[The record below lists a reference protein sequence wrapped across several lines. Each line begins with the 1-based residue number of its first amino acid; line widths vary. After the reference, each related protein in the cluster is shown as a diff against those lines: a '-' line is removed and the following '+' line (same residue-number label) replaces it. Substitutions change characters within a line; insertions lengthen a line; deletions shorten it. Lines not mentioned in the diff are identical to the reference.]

1 MKKILIFITC
11 ILNVF
16 GMNLP
21 NGGFSDKDIELR
33 LRFSPFERAAAAIND
48 GDHELLF
55 NILSRNPGLLNTH
68 AKSFGG
74 ANLLAIAMVLKK
86 DDIARSLISHGNF
99 RDSSANLSA
108 LQVAARCG
116 DEELA
121 KLLIDESGSNPDK
134 LDDNGISPLSV
145 SRNKNNKSVFKI
157 YQRHVNG
164 YMADDER

>member
-16 GMNLP
+16 GMNSP
-21 NGGFSDKDIELR
+21 IGGLSDKEIELR
-33 LRFSPFERAAAAIND
+33 LRFSPFERAAAAIHY
-48 GDHELLF
+48 GDHESLF
-55 NILSRNPGLLNTH
+55 NLVSRNPELLNTH
-68 AKSFGG
+68 SKSFGG
-74 ANLLAIAMVLKK
+74 ANLLSIAMVLKK

-99 RDSSANLSA
+99 RDSSSNLSA
-108 LQVAARCG
+108 LQLAALCC

-145 SRNKNNKSVFKI
+145 SRNKSNKSVFKI